1 MILDNA
7 VNRAAFDHEV
17 RYVGTDGVDEAT
29 QDSAVAVEF
38 GNGFELIQIQKALLQ
53 HVIALFADP
62 AVLAVN
68 HIINGGAVGQDDMSQ
83 IAQHIVGVAGRLG
96 AYCFGSEF
104 AIGGVVI
111 GRVVVVE
118 QPILGVAMSAACLSS
133 GRPGCRYCRNRS
145 GTVPQGQTTVTL
157 FHSTIRH

>member
-1 MILDNA
+1 LSVDGS
-7 VNRAAFDHEV
+7 AAGHRD
-17 RYVGTDGVDEAT
+17 
-29 QDSAVAVEF
+29 
-38 GNGFELIQIQKALLQ
+38 L
-53 HVIALFADP
+53 
-62 AVLAVN
+62 
-68 HIINGGAVGQDDMSQ
+68 SQ
-83 IAQHIVGVAGRLG
+83 VAQHIVVVAGRRAADGLG
-96 AYCFGSEF
+96 FQF